1 MCLTLPAEKVAK
13 FKAYV
18 GKYLECSYITKKEL
32 ECLNGLLAH
41 CSQIVQGGRIFTRRC
56 FNMYQVAISKGL
68 SRLKISD
75 GMICDLC
82 WWSDFAPYFNGESLI
97 PYEHHPY
104 IIWTDASQKGFG
116 ASFGCDWL
124 AGDWAGALEDNNA
137 DSDCTHFTKPPVLD
151 SDQATNINVLE
162 LYAVVM
168 AVERWSHLLTNYFV
182 TLKSDNMQ
190 VVYMLSNH
198 ASINSQCMDWL
209 RRLFWTT
216 MRYNIRILPSYV
228 PTDENVLAD
237 ALSRLLYFKDV
248 GKFHAILEKF
258 N

>member
-75 GMICDLC
+75 GMICDLR

-97 PYEHHPY
+97 PMNTTLTLYGLMLLKKVSGHPSGV
-104 IIWTDASQKGFG
+104 IG
-116 ASFGCDWL
+116 
-124 AGDWAGALEDNNA
+124 
-137 DSDCTHFTKPPVLD
+137 
-151 SDQATNINVLE
+151 
-162 LYAVVM
+162 
-168 AVERWSHLLTNYFV
+168 
-182 TLKSDNMQ
+182 
-190 VVYMLSNH
+190 
-198 ASINSQCMDWL
+198 
-209 RRLFWTT
+209 
-216 MRYNIRILPSYV
+216 
-228 PTDENVLAD
+228 
-237 ALSRLLYFKDV
+237 
-248 GKFHAILEKF
+248 
-258 N
+258 